1 MSEKRRK
8 KAAHRAELQEQQGKR
23 VIRALIGVLILL
35 FILSLIAFS
44 IVGNAF

>member
-8 KAAHRAELQEQQGKR
+8 TAAHRAELQEQQGKR
-23 VIRALIGVLILL
+23 VIRSLIGVLILL
-35 FILSLIAFS
+35 CILSLIAFS